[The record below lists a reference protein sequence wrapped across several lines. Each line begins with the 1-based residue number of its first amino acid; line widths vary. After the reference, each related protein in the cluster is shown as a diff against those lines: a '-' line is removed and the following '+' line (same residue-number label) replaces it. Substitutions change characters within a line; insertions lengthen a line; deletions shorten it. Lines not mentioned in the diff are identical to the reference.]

1 MQEVVVRLG
10 MRVGETGRKQHV
22 MHFIHFAHSAVALPL
37 CDRSSAL
44 EGSLEKK
51 NKDEGRKGVDRLVY
65 VLSSDHIFFS
75 RWFCLN

>member
-10 MRVGETGRKQHV
+10 MRVGETERKQHV

-44 EGSLEKK
+44 EASLEKK
-51 NKDEGRKGVDRLVY
+51 NKDEGKKGCGQISVCTK
-65 VLSSDHIFFS
+65 F
-75 RWFCLN
+75 